1 MQLFLMC
8 IGNTMGRLFLNEQ
21 YILKSFPSFY
31 QMFVPFYP
39 KRFVSIL
46 NSPCENNRGALPL
59 F

>member
-1 MQLFLMC
+1 
-8 IGNTMGRLFLNEQ
+8 MGRLFLNEQ